1 MFLIICHKMT
11 IWYDGF
17 ILINQPFL
25 MLIKNKVMKWL
36 RS

>member
-17 ILINQPFL
+17 ILINQSFL